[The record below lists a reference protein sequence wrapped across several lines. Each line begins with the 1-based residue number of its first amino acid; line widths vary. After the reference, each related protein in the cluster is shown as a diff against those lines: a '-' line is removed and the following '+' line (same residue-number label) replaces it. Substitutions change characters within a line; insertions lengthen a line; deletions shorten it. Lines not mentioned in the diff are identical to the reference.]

1 VDFLVSSK
9 SKEIKDKDK
18 IFDSFYREEKSRE
31 GFGIGLDLVKNIC
44 DEESVSILLDSSDAR
59 TTFRYRF
66 KMMGE

>member
-1 VDFLVSSK
+1 MSSR

-18 IFDSFYREEKSRE
+18 NFISFYREGKNRE
-31 GFGIGLDLVKNIC
+31 GFGIGLGLVKNIC
-44 DEESVSILLDSSDAR
+44 DEESVKISLDSSDAK